1 MSISTNNKS
10 YLIKIFEFIFLKAW
24 WVVMFLLICYVGYD
38 IGIKKRNKDIFDIK
52 CKYAYLLKE
61 KQIAQSQKEELR
73 LRLQSQSD
81 PAWIELVLM
90 KELGVVPEN
99 KIKVHFK
106 K

>member
-1 MSISTNNKS
+1 MNITINNKS
-10 YLIKIFEFIFLKAW
+10 YLVKIFEFILLKAW
-24 WVVMFLLICYVGYD
+24 WVVLFLLICYIGYD
-38 IGIKKRNKDIFDIK
+38 IGIKKRNKAIFNIK
-52 CKYAYLLKE
+52 CKYDTLLKE
-61 KQIAQSQKEELR
+61 KQIALNQKEELR

>member
-1 MSISTNNKS
+1 MGIRRNNNS
-10 YLIKIFEFIFLKAW
+10 YLKKIFEFSFIRSW
-24 WVVMFLLICYVGYD
+24 WVVLFLLICYVTYG
-38 IGIKKRNKDIFDIK
+38 ISIKKRNKAIFDIK
-52 CKYAYLLKE
+52 CKHNNLLKE
-61 KQIAQSQKEELR
+61 KHILLTQKDDLQ

-81 PAWIELVLM
+81 PSWIELVLM